1 MLLQDKVAVITGGN
15 SGIGLATAKRFAAEG
30 AKVAIFGR
38 NQDRLTA
45 AAAEIGD
52 GTLTVQGDVSNIA
65 HLDRLYQTVEAE
77 LGKVDVLVA
86 NAGLGRP
93 APVGQMDE
101 ATFDLVSDVNFKG
114 AFFTVNQAVNALN
127 DGAAVVLIGS
137 VASVKGMPGF
147 AVYGATKA
155 AVRALVRGLAGEL
168 APRGI
173 RVNSLSPG
181 PIATPFFQNNGFSE
195 EAIDA
200 FGSQIVQQVPL
211 NRFGQPEEMANVA
224 LFLASD
230 QSSYLTGTEIEAD
243 GGMVQV

>member
-38 NQDRLTA
+38 NQERLDA
-45 AAAEIGD
+45 AASEIGE
-52 GTLTVQGDVSNIA
+52 GTLTVQGDVTKIA
-65 HLDRLYQTVEAE
+65 DLDRLYETVEAQ

-86 NAGLGRP
+86 NAGLGRL

-101 ATFDLVSDVNFKG
+101 ATFDLISDVNFKG
-114 AFFTVNQAVNALN
+114 AFFTVNQAVNAFN
-127 DGAAVVLIGS
+127 DGATIVLIGS

-147 AVYGATKA
+147 SVYGATKA
-155 AVRALVRGLAGEL
+155 AVRALVRGLAAEL
-168 APRGI
+168 APRSI

-181 PIATPFFQNNGFSE
+181 PIATPFFQNTGLPTEVINEMGP
-195 EAIDA
+195 
-200 FGSQIVQQVPL
+200 QIQSQVPL